1 MSVWLVDAIGEES
14 IDRLVSRK
22 RFIFRFP
29 LARAIPPE
37 NSEINSS
44 IVICFSLLF
53 LFNLESKS
61 RIVRFSVERFFF
73 IDRIRVSLT
82 LLTKKKFLG
91 KSLEREFVSRIVC
104 LRIVSWSSF
113 CSLFQNDCRT
123 ITFVRRGIDWQKL
136 DR

>member
-73 IDRIRVSLT
+73 IDSMCFVNIAGEIFRKIFEARICFKN
-82 LLTKKKFLG
+82 LLENCFL
-91 KSLEREFVSRIVC
+91 EFV
-104 LRIVSWSSF
+104 
-113 CSLFQNDCRT
+113 LF
-123 ITFVRRGIDWQKL
+123 VV
-136 DR
+136 

>member
-91 KSLEREFVSRIVC
+91 KSLEREFVSRIC

-113 CSLFQNDCRT
+113 CSLFDCRT

>member
-82 LLTKKKFLG
+82 LLAKKKFLG
-91 KSLEREFVSRIVC
+91 KSLEREFVSRIC
-104 LRIVSWSSF
+104 LRIVSW
-113 CSLFQNDCRT
+113 RRVR
-123 ITFVRRGIDWQKL
+123 FVRCLIAAQ
-136 DR
+136 